1 MTDLTGINI
10 TMASGKGGT
19 GKTTVA
25 VNFAW
30 FLAYSGQQVQY
41 LDCDVEEPNGH
52 IFLKPSMRT
61 SSASKV
67 MVPVIDQGKCTSCG
81 ECGVKCQFH
90 AIVNLPGDT
99 LVFPGLCHGCGLCGA
114 VCPTGAITEGTRDV
128 GLIEKGKGIKEIE
141 FVHGILNVGEAMAV
155 PLIKKVKSELKDNY
169 VHIIDAPPGTSCPV
183 VATLNGSDAVVM
195 VTEPTPFGLHDLK
208 IAIDVSRLL
217 NIPTGVV
224 INRGQGGYKPLDD
237 YLETNKVP
245 VLAVIPEDPDI
256 ARHYSQGSI
265 ILESLPGYIDTY
277 LSLAANL
284 RKLLGDHNVHARRAQ
299 S

>member
-1 MTDLTGINI
+1 MTDLTGMNI

-30 FLAYSGQQVQY
+30 FLAYAGQKVQY

-52 IFLKPSMRT
+52 IFLKPLMT
-61 SSASKV
+61 ASSAAKV
-67 MVPVIDQGKCTSCG
+67 MVPLVDQGKCTSCG
-81 ECGVKCQFH
+81 ECGAKCQFH

-99 LVFPGLCHGCGLCGA
+99 LIFPGLCHSCGLCSA

-128 GLIEKGKGIKEIE
+128 GVIEKGKGVREIE

-155 PLIKKVKSELKDNY
+155 PLIKKVKTERKDQY
-169 VHIIDAPPGTSCPV
+169 IHIIDAPPGTSCPV
-183 VATLNGSDAVVM
+183 VATLNASDAVIM
-195 VTEPTPFGLHDLK
+195 VTEPTPFGLHDLR
-208 IAIDVSRLL
+208 IAIDVARMLD
-217 NIPTGVV
+217 IPTGVV
-224 INRGQGGYKPLDD
+224 INRDQGGYPPLSD
-237 YLETNKVP
+237 YLEANNIP
-245 VLAVIPEDPDI
+245 VLAVIPEDAEI
-256 ARHYSQGSI
+256 ARHYSRGSM

-284 RKLLGDHNVHARRAQ
+284 EKLLGTCGAAARRA
-299 S
+299 